1 MQYRFEFNFFLNI
14 DSNFLKNFYSNFIIL
29 KEFSISIYFLLYYVC
44 GLVVERLTAVATVA
58 GSNPTSD
65 TCPAADPAVV

>member
-1 MQYRFEFNFFLNI
+1 MYIGIWVKIKTMQINSTTLQQR
-14 DSNFLKNFYSNFIIL
+14 
-29 KEFSISIYFLLYYVC
+29 

-65 TCPAADPAVV
+65 TCPVADPAAV